1 MKSTNTIECA
11 SHYNIPMTLTK
22 NTRASA
28 PQPAGAMEWW
38 RVALRNC
45 GPYEQATLGYLCVS
59 NLLLLIFHNHLPGV
73 EKYFFLHGAIGAGM
87 LALVW
92 AAERWP
98 STGLHF
104 VRHWYPFV
112 LFIYFFEELHHIV
125 HLIFPG
131 WFDRWLIAFD
141 FALFGAHPTVWLE
154 QFAAPATNDLMAAFY
169 LTYYLYTVV
178 LGGVLYAKK
187 EWRHFWTVMTA
198 TACAYVMGYLI
209 ALVFPI
215 EGPYHTLRALQQG
228 PLAGGPMTALMEFIQ
243 RFGRVHGAAF
253 PSLHVAGAF
262 VALLG
267 ARQYARRLLWVFLP
281 LFAGM
286 CVSTVYGRYHYA
298 ADVFGGLIIGAVGF
312 WLAEKWEAKN
322 ISDHRTYRR

>member
-1 MKSTNTIECA
+1 MKTTNTIECVGDC
-11 SHYNIPMTLTK
+11 SIPMTLTK
-22 NTRASA
+22 YTPA
-28 PQPAGAMEWW
+28 PVPPKAAAANWW
-38 RVALRNC
+38 RVGLRHC

-59 NLLLLIFHNHLPGV
+59 NLLLLSFHNNLPGA
-73 EKYFFLHGAIGAGM
+73 EKYFFLHGTIGVGI

-98 STGLHF
+98 SKGMHF
-104 VRHWYPFV
+104 VRHWYPFAM
-112 LFIYFFEELHHIV
+112 FIYFFEELHHIV

-154 QFAAPATNDLMAAFY
+154 QFSAPATNDLMASFY

-187 EWRHFWTVMTA
+187 EWRYFWTVMTA
-198 TACAYVMGYLI
+198 TACAYVMGYLT

-215 EGPYHTLRALQQG
+215 EGPYHTLRTLQQG
-228 PLAGGPMTALMEFIQ
+228 PLAGGPVTALMELIQ

-267 ARQYARRLLWVFLP
+267 AWQYARRLFWVFLP
-281 LFAGM
+281 LIAAM

-298 ADVFGGLIIGAVGF
+298 ADVFGGLIVGAVGF
-312 WLAEKWEAKN
+312 WIAEKWEANRNRKVEEA
-322 ISDHRTYRR
+322 

>member
-1 MKSTNTIECA
+1 MRATDTVECA
-11 SHYNIPMTLTK
+11 RHINVSMSGTEKVGSKPLWRTTL
-22 NTRASA
+22 
-28 PQPAGAMEWW
+28 
-38 RVALRNC
+38 LNC
-45 GPYEQATLGYLCVS
+45 GPYEWVTLGYLGLS
-59 NLLLLIFHNHLPGV
+59 NLLLLGFHGSLPST
-73 EKYFFLHGAIGAGM
+73 EKYFYLHAGIGAGI

-104 VRHWYPFV
+104 VRHWYPFA

-131 WFDRWLIAFD
+131 WFDHWLIAFD

-154 QFAAPATNDLMAAFY
+154 QFAVPATNDVMAFFY

-178 LGGVLYAKK
+178 LAGVLYAKK

-198 TACAYVMGYLI
+198 TASAYVLGYLI
-209 ALVFPI
+209 AVVFPI

-228 PLAGGPMTALMEFIQ
+228 PLAGGPVTALMEFIQ

-253 PSLHVAGAF
+253 PSLHVAGAL

-267 ARQYARRLLWVFLP
+267 ARQYARRLFWVFLP
-281 LFAGM
+281 LFAAM

-298 ADVFGGLIIGAVGF
+298 ADVFGGLIVGAVGF
-312 WLAEKWEAKN
+312 WIAERWEAN
-322 ISDHRTYRR
+322 RNRDVEEVEEA